1 MNNINRWEVRKGFLQ
16 SGYHMIR
23 AYEARTTNTRAVLM
37 HRSIIDLNR
46 LAYKEVDNKLKNN
59 TYGIYFLFNSDDS
72 GNIEI
77 YVGQSHKGLDRI
89 YQHVKL
95 DDKNNQSY
103 KNWEYAIYIYSEKFS
118 DLTQGVVNAL
128 ESLFIE
134 QLNKFSSQLDSSVG
148 KMIVHNKKLEQNV
161 DTMPEDPTS
170 YVMYWS
176 YINEM
181 FLNSDIGILPTV
193 ELRKAYNDFVNS
205 IYSEKEIGLG
215 FLKNIFE
222 FTIEQNIVANTDNIK
237 QENSE
242 DLYKKYNEL
251 LNRCITDSGVKIDGR
266 LYNSIAERFANDGK
280 GKSKT
285 VVTPDG
291 TKFIHDS
298 FGNLSLVK
306 DEKAKNIVDEM
317 LELIPD
323 ENLYNDAKILCLYS
337 KDGAFPAAILRKAIR
352 NMKYAPGNRRLQ
364 AISVIRKLM
373 LNKIYIVTPSLL
385 CYYNTLEKVLLTY
398 ISLMDDIAGKM
409 WMIDS
414 QNLLVPKAIIING
427 MDNKIKTADSKKLLM
442 EQIEAEFE
450 KFDREVTRNEI

>member
-1 MNNINRWEVRKGFLQ
+1 M
-16 SGYHMIR
+16 
-23 AYEARTTNTRAVLM
+23 
-37 HRSIIDLNR
+37 
-46 LAYKEVDNKLKNN
+46 
-59 TYGIYFLFNSDDS
+59 
-72 GNIEI
+72 
-77 YVGQSHKGLDRI
+77 
-89 YQHVKL
+89 
-95 DDKNNQSY
+95 
-103 KNWEYAIYIYSEKFS
+103 
-118 DLTQGVVNAL
+118 
-128 ESLFIE
+128 
-134 QLNKFSSQLDSSVG
+134 
-148 KMIVHNKKLEQNV
+148 
-161 DTMPEDPTS
+161 
-170 YVMYWS
+170 
-176 YINEM
+176 
-181 FLNSDIGILPTV
+181 
-193 ELRKAYNDFVNS
+193 
-205 IYSEKEIGLG
+205 
-215 FLKNIFE
+215 
-222 FTIEQNIVANTDNIK
+222 
-237 QENSE
+237 
-242 DLYKKYNEL
+242 

-266 LYNSIAERFANDGK
+266 LYNNIAERFANDGK

-291 TKFIHDS
+291 TKFVHDS
-298 FGNLSLVK
+298 FGNLSLVR

-427 MDNKIKTADSKKLLM
+427 MDNKIKTADGKKLLM